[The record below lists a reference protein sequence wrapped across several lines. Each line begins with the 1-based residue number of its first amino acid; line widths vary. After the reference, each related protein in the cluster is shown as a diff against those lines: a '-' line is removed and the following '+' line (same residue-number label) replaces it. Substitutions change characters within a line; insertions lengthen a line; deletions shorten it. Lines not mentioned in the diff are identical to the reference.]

1 MKLYYCVGY
10 WKDSKDPFHYMVVA
24 DGVWDGIEDAK
35 DERIFYYTD
44 GVLPVIGD
52 HGDFVITSAEE
63 TEA

>member
-1 MKLYYCVGY
+1 MKLYNCVGY
-10 WKDSKDPFHYMVVA
+10 WKDSNDPFHYMVVA

-63 TEA
+63 TE